1 MASNTAIYAFLR
13 RWKVKNEPLPK
24 KLGNLRKI
32 KSKQRLTEALSAV
45 AVLWYDHLCDV
56 SGAGMTV
63 VLEVAL
69 PVFGLILVGYLAGK
83 GRILGEASSFALN
96 QFVYWFSLPAVLFVS
111 LARRPLAEVF
121 NLPFIGAFLGA
132 MLLTYGLGWLI
143 GRTIRRE
150 PPGVHSMQALT
161 ACFSN
166 TGYMGIPLFIAAF
179 GPERLLP
186 ALIATVIM
194 SAVMVGIAIVAIEL
208 TGGSAKGGLRTALA
222 GVAKALSRNPLIL
235 SSFGGLAWNLLGL
248 GVPKPLATF
257 CDLLGAAAGPGAL
270 FAIGLFLA
278 GRPLVADWR
287 EVAWLSALKLVV
299 QPAITWGLCLW
310 LFPMDPFWT
319 AAALLLAALPTG
331 ALTFVV
337 ASQYNIYVERTSQ
350 VILWSTLL
358 SLPVLSALLTL
369 FVG

>member
-1 MASNTAIYAFLR
+1 MS
-13 RWKVKNEPLPK
+13 
-24 KLGNLRKI
+24 
-32 KSKQRLTEALSAV
+32 
-45 AVLWYDHLCDV
+45 
-56 SGAGMTV
+56 V

-69 PVFGLILVGYLAGK
+69 PVFGLILVGYLAGRGK
-83 GRILGEASSFALN
+83 ILGQASSFALN
-96 QFVYWFSLPAVLFVS
+96 QFVYWFSLPAVLF
-111 LARRPLAEVF
+111 LAMARRPLAEVF

-132 MLLTYGLGWLI
+132 MLLTYGLAWLI
-143 GRTIRRE
+143 GMAVRRE
-150 PPGVHSMQALT
+150 PQTVHSMQALT

-166 TGYMGIPLFIAAF
+166 TGYMGIPLFLAAF

-194 SAVMVGIAIVAIEL
+194 SAVMVGIAVVAME
-208 TGGSAKGGLRTALA
+208 LA
-222 GVAKALSRNPLIL
+222 GGGPKAGLGHALGDVLKALRKNPLIV
-235 SSFGGLAWNLLGL
+235 SSLGGLAWNLLGL
-248 GVPKPLATF
+248 PVPKPLATF
-257 CDLLGAAAGPGAL
+257 CELLGAAAGPGAL

-278 GRPLVADWR
+278 GRPLTAEWR

-299 QPAITWGLCLW
+299 QPALTFALILW

-319 AAALLLAALPTG
+319 GATLLLAALPTG

-337 ASQYNIYVERTSQ
+337 ASQYGVYVERTSQ

-358 SLPVLSALLTL
+358 SLPVLSALLYV